1 MHIVVVIPNA
11 AWRNTAGVRIRYE
24 RIRPWLE
31 AAGHRFSLQPIDEAM
46 LAINPLGDLYLIS
59 KCHDVRALLLTQRLR
74 AEGCPVGIDFFDD
87 YYSQGLDPAF
97 VHLRSWFRAMVRVVD
112 FGLCS
117 TPNMHDRLAELAPDL
132 PLLVMNDPSCGWD
145 RVAVAAALEATQK
158 RALDT
163 KMLDIGWFGIGDNPY
178 FALGLDDLQAFSSLL
193 LQCRVRGF
201 QPRLRIITNR
211 RALDKRRLEM
221 IARLPVPC
229 VVDEWSEE
237 AEVAL
242 IADSFFCFLPV
253 NGQEFSTVK
262 SLNRAVSVLAG
273 GSQVLSAGFP
283 LYQPLNRFVY
293 RDLDVLLDDLID
305 RRLRVR
311 ASTLPGLEAL
321 MARLGSA
328 EVEAGHLSAFF
339 EGVAPPAPQDWP
351 SNRTVMVMHGNRSS
365 GDIHK
370 QVLKRGYLTIG
381 SPRTTACLNFDL
393 STRCDPE
400 GAFVDVVLRPRAV
413 AQLSTIWQP
422 RVSEIIPAAG
432 GDPEL
437 VIRLTRDDLPGLRP
451 MRPLSVPPLRL
462 EELSRY
468 RGDMAL
474 MAEIVSL
481 LFARPQLF
489 LSETNSPYW
498 SPEAEAL
505 GNEAADV

>member
-11 AWRNTAGVRIRYE
+11 AWRDTAGVRIRYE

-46 LAINPLGDLYLIS
+46 LDTSPQGDLYLIS
-59 KCHDVRALLLTQRLR
+59 KCHDVRALLLTKRLR
-74 AEGCPVGIDFFDD
+74 AAGCAVGIDFFDD
-87 YYSQGLDPAF
+87 YYSQSLDAAF
-97 VHLRSWFRAMVRVVD
+97 VHLRGWFRAMVRVVD

-117 TPNMHDRLAELAPDL
+117 TPNMRARLAGLAPDL
-132 PLLVMNDPSCGWD
+132 PLLVMNDPSGGWD
-145 RVAVAAALEATQK
+145 PAAVAAALEATQK

-163 KMLDIGWFGIGDNPY
+163 RMLDIGWFGIGDNPY
-178 FALGLDDLQAFSSLL
+178 FALGLEDVQAFCGQL
-193 LQCRVRGF
+193 LQCRARGF
-201 QPRLRIITNR
+201 QPRLRILTNR

-237 AEVAL
+237 AETAL
-242 IADSFFCFLPV
+242 IADSLFCFLPV

-283 LYQPLNRFVY
+283 LYEALAPFVY
-293 RDLDVLLDDLID
+293 RDLDTLLDDLID

-311 ASTLPGLEAL
+311 AAILPGLEAL
-321 MARLGSA
+321 MTRLGSA
-328 EVEAGHLSAFF
+328 EVEAGRLMDFLEA
-339 EGVAPPAPQDWP
+339 VARPAPHDWP
-351 SNRTVMVMHGNRSS
+351 GDRTVVVMHGNRSS

-370 QVLKRGYLTIG
+370 QVSKRGHLTIA
-381 SPRTTACLNFDL
+381 SPRTTARLNFDL
-393 STRCDPE
+393 STRCDSD
-400 GAFVDVVLRPRAV
+400 GAFIDVVLRPRAV
-413 AQLSTIWQP
+413 AQLSPTWLP
-422 RVSEIIPAAG
+422 RVSEVVPAAG
-432 GDPEL
+432 GEPEL
-437 VIRLTRDDLPGLRP
+437 VIRLTGDDLPGLRP
-451 MRPLSVPPLRL
+451 MRPLSVPPLGL

-474 MAEIVSL
+474 MAKIVSL
-481 LFARPQLF
+481 LFVRPELY

-498 SPEAEAL
+498 SPEIEAL
-505 GNEAADV
+505 GSEATDV